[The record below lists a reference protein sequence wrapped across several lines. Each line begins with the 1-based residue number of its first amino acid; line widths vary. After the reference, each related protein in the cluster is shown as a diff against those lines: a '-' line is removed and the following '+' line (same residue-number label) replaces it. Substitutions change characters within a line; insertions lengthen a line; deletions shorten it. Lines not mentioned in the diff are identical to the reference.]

1 MRIRSLALGLGVAAL
16 LAIPRSGHA
25 ETVTFETG
33 TLIIPMDV
41 DYQDV
46 GMLKA
51 FGLLDK
57 LLRAGIP
64 VQWVIKTPKVV
75 VDAATG
81 KFEDDFS
88 ATATDYKSGAAIAT
102 HGYRG
107 GPFVIKL
114 GDAAAA
120 KPI

>member
-1 MRIRSLALGLGVAAL
+1 MTNKTARVAGFSIFCATLGAAS
-16 LAIPRSGHA
+16 ISRA
-25 ETVTFETG
+25 EAVTFATG

-41 DYQDV
+41 DYQDA

-57 LLRAGIP
+57 LLRAGVP

-75 VDAATG
+75 VDAAKG
-81 KFEDDFS
+81 KFEDDFTAS
-88 ATATDYKSGAAIAT
+88 ATDFKSSAAITA

-107 GPFVIKL
+107 GP
-114 GDAAAA
+114 
-120 KPI
+120 